1 MKVCLGSMKKSLAK
15 KKIELL
21 TNCTDFITNSTLIES
36 QRIKRSA
43 FANYVEEKLFGLN
56 KRQRTLAEKRI
67 NDVLF
72 EPEMSVGNESIDQN
86 IQLFQNVQ
94 PFQIQYSNFQNLPI
108 NQNPYPM
115 ANVPYST
122 AGGSSSL
129 TYTMENVPTRG
140 NTESYMDF
148 FNSSR

>member
-1 MKVCLGSMKKSLAK
+1 MKKSLAK

-56 KRQRTLAEKRI
+56 KHQRTLAEKRI
-67 NDVLF
+67 NYVLF
-72 EPEMSVGNESIDQN
+72 QLQMSVGNESIDQN

-94 PFQIQYSNFQNLPI
+94 PFQIQYSNFQNPPI

-115 ANVPYST
+115 ANVPYTS
-122 AGGSSSL
+122 AGGFSSP
-129 TYTMENVPTRG
+129 TYIMENVSTPG

-148 FNSSR
+148 LNNSE